1 MYKSFLYTVS
11 TETMCVKKQQQ
22 NFAIIRRREE
32 KISDITS
39 WMCFFARLGW
49 CKSSRLRVTQWWAHP
64 DTKNVKFH
72 VIFPHH
78 IILAASRQSQK
89 GALLAYHCI
98 PGGPRLVFESPL
110 ACTYWLIH
118 TYDVDTSKNNLGWYL
133 EFRSVHN
140 LWCCMGPCIYQ
151 LVFSILTGHR
161 RQTQN
166 KCVFVL

>member
-1 MYKSFLYTVS
+1 MP
-11 TETMCVKKQQQ
+11 MCVRNQQQQ
-22 NFAIIRRREE
+22 NSEFLLSLLQEARRKDFRHHHFLNV
-32 KISDITS
+32 
-39 WMCFFARLGW
+39 FFARLGW

-98 PGGPRLVFESPL
+98 PGGPRLGFESPL

-133 EFRSVHN
+133 EFRSVHH

-161 RQTQN
+161 H
-166 KCVFVL
+166 KPHGL